1 MKSKRPS
8 FFRQTSV
15 LTSRYF
21 RIFFNDKQSLLLTI
35 IIPLMTILIVSAV
48 ASGDMYS
55 VKTDIDHSI
64 NGGYPILAW
73 QQVDQER
80 KDEFSFSKSGI
91 GTIDNEKSPY
101 VYVVFS
107 ENEYQG
113 LSDEKF
119 TIRDSSG
126 KEIFSTSSDIK
137 TIDYKDGIYSQYVKV
152 GEDLIEGNTYSVT
165 YSAEAELA
173 KSKKTKFYENEF
185 SVYVS
190 NQYDDV
196 TDLVTVSGDAY
207 NDFDILDDDFE
218 IQDYVQ
224 NNQQKIASLSN
235 ATMRIN
241 GEEYVVINDA
251 DSLAFILSDK
261 SDVYGVDNEDWYEYN
276 YYLNSNIDLNNYEG
290 IIPLGTEDSEYK
302 GIFDGNGHIIRN
314 ITINGSDDNV
324 GLFGVVEGSIKN
336 LGITNFNISTN
347 GANAGAI
354 VGKLKNGAIYNCYVT
369 ASSVKSDKGC
379 VGSIIGY
386 IDSNDDNA
394 TEIYTCYAKDT
405 EISSD
410 GAYIGGLIGNAS
422 NIRVSACYAISNITS
437 GNNSKYVGNI
447 LGNSDDNDSLS
458 NLFYLTDH
466 NNYLAIG
473 NKESSIDYE
482 EANIKSISEDKF
494 KECSAFLAHA
504 TNNDDFEYGFKK
516 DGQLDLFGGTQTGLF
531 MLVCVAIFVGICNS
545 IQEICKERNILK
557 REYMTNLRLSSY
569 TLSKLIVQA
578 IICAVQMIIVLSIFS
593 LFIKDKQVYSS
604 GVIFNSVW
612 TEYFITMF
620 LLAFAADTMALV
632 ISAIVKNSSTANT
645 FIPIILIVQIV
656 FSGVL
661 FDLGK
666 QMDAFASLMIS
677 KWGIAGLAISS
688 RLNDSRVKFLLDSP
702 DFELNLGTS
711 MSAVKGLYM
720 STPENL
726 LVVWAILFTFIIVC
740 SVLCTLLLTRVKK
753 DRR

>member
-48 ASGDMYS
+48 ASGDMFS
-55 VKTDIDHSI
+55 VKADIDHSI

-73 QQVDQER
+73 QQVDQEK

-113 LSDEKF
+113 LSNEKF
-119 TIRDSSG
+119 TIKDSSG
-126 KEIFSTSSDIK
+126 KEFFSTSSDIK
-137 TIDYKDGIYSQYVKV
+137 TIDSKDGIYSQYVKV
-152 GEDLIEGNTYSVT
+152 GEELIEGNTYSVT
-165 YSAEAELA
+165 YSADTELA
-173 KSKKTKFYENEF
+173 NSKKTKFYENEF
-185 SVYVS
+185 SVYIS

-196 TDLVTVSGDAY
+196 TDLVTLSGDAY

-261 SDVYGVDNEDWYEYN
+261 SDIYGINNEDWYEYN

-314 ITINGSDDNV
+314 ITINSSDDNV
-324 GLFGVVEGSIKN
+324 GLFGVVGGSIRN

-354 VGKLKNGAIYNCYVT
+354 VGRLKNGAIYNCYVT
-369 ASSVKSDKGC
+369 DSSVKSDKGY

-405 EISSD
+405 KVSSD
-410 GAYIGGLIGNAS
+410 GDYIGGLIGNAS

-473 NKESSIDYE
+473 DKETSVDYE
-482 EANIKSISEDKF
+482 ESNIKSISEDKF
-494 KECSAFLAHA
+494 KEYSALLAHA
-504 TNNDDFEYGFKK
+504 TDNDDFEYGFKK

-569 TLSKLIVQA
+569 VLSKLVVQA
-578 IICAVQMIIVLSIFS
+578 IICAVQMIIVLLIFS
-593 LFIKDKQVYSS
+593 LFIKDKQLYSS

-666 QMDAFASLMIS
+666 QMDTFASLMIS

-726 LVVWAILFTFIIVC
+726 LIVWAILLAFIFVC

>member
-64 NGGYPILAW
+64 NGGYPVLAW

-107 ENEYQG
+107 ENEYQV

-119 TIRDSSG
+119 TIKDSSG

-165 YSAEAELA
+165 YSADAELA
-173 KSKKTKFYENEF
+173 NSKRTKFYENEF

-276 YYLNSNIDLNNYEG
+276 YYLNSNIDLNHYEG

-314 ITINGSDDNV
+314 ITINSSDDNA

-410 GAYIGGLIGNAS
+410 GDYIGGLIGNAS

-458 NLFYLTDH
+458 NLFYLTYH

-473 NKESSIDYE
+473 DKESSIDYE
-482 EANIKSISEDKF
+482 EANVKSISEDKF
-494 KECSAFLAHA
+494 KECSALLAHA
-504 TNNDDFEYGFKK
+504 INNDDFEYGFKK

-578 IICAVQMIIVLSIFS
+578 IICAVQMIIVLLIFS

-711 MSAVKGLYM
+711 MSAVKDLYM

-726 LVVWAILFTFIIVC
+726 LIVWAILLAFIIVC

>member
-1 MKSKRPS
+1 MKNNRPS

-21 RIFFNDKQSLLLTI
+21 RIFFNDRQSLLLTI
-35 IIPLMTILIVSAV
+35 IIPLITILIVSVV
-48 ASGDMYS
+48 ASGDMFS
-55 VKTDIDHSI
+55 VKPDIDHSI

-73 QQVDQER
+73 QQVDQEK
-80 KDEFSFSKSGI
+80 KDEFSFSESGI
-91 GTIDNEKSPY
+91 GTIDDNENPY

-107 ENEYQG
+107 ENEYKN
-113 LSDEKF
+113 LSNAKF
-119 TIRDSSG
+119 IIKDSSS
-126 KEIFSTSSDIK
+126 KEVFSSDSDIK
-137 TIDYKDGIYSQYVKV
+137 TVDCKNGIYSQYVEIDK
-152 GEDLIEGNTYSVT
+152 ELAEGTTYNIT
-165 YSAEAELA
+165 YSADVKLKNGKKA
-173 KSKKTKFYENEF
+173 KSFENEF
-185 SVYVS
+185 SAYVN
-190 NQYDDV
+190 NQYEDV
-196 TDLVTVSGDAY
+196 TDLVTLSGNAY

-218 IQDYVQ
+218 INDYVA

-235 ATMRIN
+235 ATMQIN
-241 GEEYVVINDA
+241 GDEYVVINDA
-251 DSLAFILSDK
+251 ESLAFILSDK
-261 SDVYGVDNEDWYEYN
+261 SDVIGFNNEDWYENN
-276 YYLNSNIDLNNYEG
+276 YYLNTNIDLNNYDG
-290 IIPLGTEDSEYK
+290 IIPFGDEDNEYK

-314 ITINGSDDNV
+314 ISINSNSDNV
-324 GLFGVVEGSIKN
+324 GLFGVVGASIRN
-336 LGITNFNISTN
+336 LGITDFDISTE
-347 GANAGAI
+347 GQNAGAI
-354 VGKLKNGAIYNCYVT
+354 AGRLVNGSIYNCYVT
-369 ASSVKSDKGC
+369 NSTINADDGY
-379 VGSIIGY
+379 VGSIVGY
-386 IDSNDDNA
+386 VDSNNDNS

-405 EISSD
+405 QISSD
-410 GAYIGGLIGNAS
+410 GNYIGGLIGDAS
-422 NIRVSACYAISNITS
+422 NIRVSACYAVSDINV
-437 GNNSKYVGNI
+437 GNDSRYVGNVI
-447 LGNSDDNDSLS
+447 GNSSDRDSLS
-458 NLFYLTDH
+458 NLFYLTDY
-466 NNYLAIG
+466 NNLLAIG
-473 NKESSIDYE
+473 DKDASVDYE
-482 EANIKSISEDKF
+482 DTDVKSLSEKSF
-494 KECSAFLAHA
+494 KECSSLLGHSIDE
-504 TNNDDFEYGFKK
+504 DDFEYGFKK

-578 IICAVQMIIVLSIFS
+578 IICAVQMIIVLLIFS
-593 LFIKDKQVYSS
+593 FYIRDKQIYSS

-612 TEYFITMF
+612 IEYFITMF

-632 ISAIVKNSSTANT
+632 ISAVVKNSSTANT

-711 MSAVKGLYM
+711 MSSVKDLYI
-720 STPENL
+720 STPKNL
-726 LVVWAILFTFIIVC
+726 LMVWAILLAFIIVC
-740 SVLCTLLLTRVKK
+740 SVLCTLLLTQVKK

>member
-1 MKSKRPS
+1 MKNKRPS

-48 ASGDMYS
+48 ASGDMFS

-73 QQVDQER
+73 QQVDQEK
-80 KDEFSFSKSGI
+80 KDEFSFSKSGV

-101 VYVVFS
+101 VYVIFS
-107 ENEYQG
+107 QNEYQD
-113 LSDEKF
+113 LSNEKF
-119 TIRDSSG
+119 TIKDSSG
-126 KEIFSTSSDIK
+126 KEIFSTSSDIE
-137 TIDYKDGIYSQYVKV
+137 TIDYQDGIYSQYVKV
-152 GEDLIEGNTYSVT
+152 GEELIEGNTYSVT
-165 YSAEAELA
+165 YSADAELA
-173 KSKKTKFYENEF
+173 NRKKTKFYENEF
-185 SVYVS
+185 SLYVS

-196 TDLVTVSGDAY
+196 TDLVTSSGDAY
-207 NDFDILDDDFE
+207 NEFDVLNDDFE

-235 ATMRIN
+235 ATMKIN

-251 DSLAFILSDK
+251 ESLAFILSDK
-261 SDVYGVDNEDWYEYN
+261 SDVYGVENEDWYEYN
-276 YYLNSNIDLNNYEG
+276 YYLNTDIDLNNYDG

-302 GIFDGNGHIIRN
+302 GIFDGNGHVIRN
-314 ITINGSDDNV
+314 VTIKSSDDNA
-324 GLFGVVEGSIKN
+324 GLFGVVEGSIRN
-336 LGITNFNISTN
+336 LGITSFDISTN
-347 GANAGAI
+347 GRNAGALA
-354 VGKLKNGAIYNCYVT
+354 GRLKNGSIYNCYVT
-369 ASSVKSDKGC
+369 SSSVKAEAGY
-379 VGSIIGY
+379 VGSVIGSV
-386 IDSNDDNA
+386 DSNDDNA
-394 TEIYTCYAKDT
+394 TEIHTCYAKDT
-405 EISSD
+405 DLVSD
-410 GAYIGGLIGNAS
+410 GSYIGGLVGDAS
-422 NIRVSACYAISNITS
+422 NIRISACYAIPNITS
-437 GNNSKYVGNI
+437 GDNSEYVGNI
-447 LGNSDDNDSLS
+447 LGNSDDIDALS
-458 NLFYLTDH
+458 NLFYLDAD

-473 NKESSIDYE
+473 DKGSSNDYE
-482 EANIKSISEDKF
+482 DANIKSLSEEKF
-494 KECSAFLAHA
+494 KESSALLARA
-504 TNNDDFEYGFKK
+504 TNDDYEYGFKK

-578 IICAVQMIIVLSIFS
+578 IICAVQMIIVLLIFS
-593 LFIKDKQVYSS
+593 LFIKDKQLCSS

-711 MSAVKGLYM
+711 MSAVKDLYM
-720 STPENL
+720 STSENL
-726 LVVWAILFTFIIVC
+726 LIVWAILLAFIIVC

>member
-48 ASGDMYS
+48 ASGDMFS
-55 VKTDIDHSI
+55 VNSDIDHSI

-113 LSDEKF
+113 LSNEKF
-119 TIRDSSG
+119 TIKDSSG
-126 KEIFSTSSDIK
+126 KEIFSTSSGIK

-173 KSKKTKFYENEF
+173 NSKKTKFYENEF

-196 TDLVTVSGDAY
+196 TDLVTLSGDAY

-261 SDVYGVDNEDWYEYN
+261 SDVYGVNNEDWYEYN

-314 ITINGSDDNV
+314 ISINGSGDNV
-324 GLFGVVEGSIKN
+324 GLFGVVGGSIRN

-379 VGSIIGY
+379 VGGIIGY

-405 EISSD
+405 DVSSD
-410 GAYIGGLIGNAS
+410 GDYIGGLIGNAS

-447 LGNSDDNDSLS
+447 LGNSDDNNSLS

-473 NKESSIDYE
+473 DKGSSIDYE

-494 KECSAFLAHA
+494 KECSALLAHA
-504 TNNDDFEYGFKK
+504 TNNDNFEYGFKK

-578 IICAVQMIIVLSIFS
+578 IICAVQMIIVLLIFS

-604 GVIFNSVW
+604 GVIFSSVW
-612 TEYFITMF
+612 MEYFITMF

-720 STPENL
+720 STPKNL
-726 LVVWAILFTFIIVC
+726 LIVWAILFAFIIVC

>member
-48 ASGDMYS
+48 ASGDMFS

-73 QQVDQER
+73 QQVNQEK

-113 LSDEKF
+113 LSNEKF
-119 TIRDSSG
+119 TIKDSSG
-126 KEIFSTSSDIK
+126 KEIFSTFSDIK
-137 TIDYKDGIYSQYVKV
+137 TIEYKDGIYSQYVKV
-152 GEDLIEGNTYSVT
+152 GEELIEGNTYSVT
-165 YSAEAELA
+165 YSAEVELA
-173 KSKKTKFYENEF
+173 NSKKTKFYENEF

-276 YYLNSNIDLNNYEG
+276 YYLNSNIDLNHYEG

-314 ITINGSDDNV
+314 ITINSSDDNA

-410 GAYIGGLIGNAS
+410 GDYIGGLIGNAS

-458 NLFYLTDH
+458 NLFYLTYH

-473 NKESSIDYE
+473 DKESSIDYE
-482 EANIKSISEDKF
+482 EANVKSISEDKF
-494 KECSAFLAHA
+494 KECSALLAHA

-578 IICAVQMIIVLSIFS
+578 IICAVQMIIVLLIFS

-711 MSAVKGLYM
+711 MSAVKDLYM

-726 LVVWAILFTFIIVC
+726 LIVWAILLAFIIVC

>member
-48 ASGDMYS
+48 ASGDMFS

-73 QQVDQER
+73 QQVNQEK

-113 LSDEKF
+113 LSNEKF
-119 TIRDSSG
+119 TIKDSSG
-126 KEIFSTSSDIK
+126 KEIFSTFSDIK
-137 TIDYKDGIYSQYVKV
+137 TIEYKDGIYSQYVKV
-152 GEDLIEGNTYSVT
+152 GEELIEGNTYSVT
-165 YSAEAELA
+165 YSAEVELA
-173 KSKKTKFYENEF
+173 NSKKTKFYENEF

-276 YYLNSNIDLNNYEG
+276 YYLNSNIDLNHYEG

-314 ITINGSDDNV
+314 ITINSSDDNA

-410 GAYIGGLIGNAS
+410 GDYIGGLIGNAS

-458 NLFYLTDH
+458 NLFYLTYH

-473 NKESSIDYE
+473 DKESSIDYE
-482 EANIKSISEDKF
+482 EANVKSISEDKF
-494 KECSAFLAHA
+494 KECSALLAHA

-578 IICAVQMIIVLSIFS
+578 IICAVQMIIVLLIFS

-711 MSAVKGLYM
+711 MSAVKDLYM

-726 LVVWAILFTFIIVC
+726 LIVWAILLAFIIVC
-740 SVLCTLLLTRVKK
+740 SVLCTLVLTRVKK

>member
-35 IIPLMTILIVSAV
+35 LIPLMTILIVSAV
-48 ASGDMYS
+48 ASGDMFS
-55 VKTDIDHSI
+55 VKTDIDHSV

-73 QQVDQER
+73 QQVDQEK

-113 LSDEKF
+113 LSNEKF
-119 TIRDSSG
+119 TIKDSSG
-126 KEIFSTSSDIK
+126 KEFFSTSSDIK
-137 TIDYKDGIYSQYVKV
+137 TIDSKDGIYSQYVKV
-152 GEDLIEGNTYSVT
+152 SEELIEGNTYSVT
-165 YSAEAELA
+165 YSADAELA
-173 KSKKTKFYENEF
+173 NSKKTKFYENEF
-185 SVYVS
+185 SVYIS

-196 TDLVTVSGDAY
+196 TDLVTLSGDAY
-207 NDFDILDDDFE
+207 NDFDVLDDDFE

-276 YYLNSNIDLNNYEG
+276 YYLNSNIDLNYYEG

-314 ITINGSDDNV
+314 ITINSSDDNV
-324 GLFGVVEGSIKN
+324 GLFGVVGGSIRN

-354 VGKLKNGAIYNCYVT
+354 VGRLKNGAIYNCYVT
-369 ASSVKSDKGC
+369 ASSVKSDKGY

-405 EISSD
+405 KVSSD
-410 GAYIGGLIGNAS
+410 GDYIGGLIGNAS

-473 NKESSIDYE
+473 NKETSVDYE
-482 EANIKSISEDKF
+482 ESNIKSISEDKF
-494 KECSAFLAHA
+494 KECSALLAHA
-504 TNNDDFEYGFKK
+504 IDNDDFEYGFKK

-569 TLSKLIVQA
+569 TFSKLIVQA
-578 IICAVQMIIVLSIFS
+578 IICAVQMIIVLLIFS
-593 LFIKDKQVYSS
+593 LFIKDKQLYSS

-666 QMDAFASLMIS
+666 QMDTFASLMIS

-726 LVVWAILFTFIIVC
+726 LIVWTILFAFIIVC
-740 SVLCTLLLTRVKK
+740 SVLCTLLLIRVKK

>member
-48 ASGDMYS
+48 ASGDMFS

-73 QQVDQER
+73 QQVNQEK

-113 LSDEKF
+113 LSNEKF
-119 TIRDSSG
+119 TIKDSSG
-126 KEIFSTSSDIK
+126 KEIFSTFSDIK
-137 TIDYKDGIYSQYVKV
+137 TIEYKDGIYSQYVKV
-152 GEDLIEGNTYSVT
+152 GEELIEGNTYSVT
-165 YSAEAELA
+165 YSADTELA
-173 KSKKTKFYENEF
+173 NSKKTKFYENEF

-276 YYLNSNIDLNNYEG
+276 YYLNSNIDLNHYEG

-314 ITINGSDDNV
+314 ITINSSDDNA

-410 GAYIGGLIGNAS
+410 GDYIGGLIGNAS

-458 NLFYLTDH
+458 NLFYLTYH

-473 NKESSIDYE
+473 DKESSIDYE
-482 EANIKSISEDKF
+482 EANVKSISEDKF
-494 KECSAFLAHA
+494 KECSALLAHA

-578 IICAVQMIIVLSIFS
+578 IICAVQMIIVLLIFS

-620 LLAFAADTMALV
+620 FLAFAADTMALV

-711 MSAVKGLYM
+711 MSAVKDLYM

-726 LVVWAILFTFIIVC
+726 LIVWAILLAFIIVC